1 MLEILT
7 LIRGIVNQIMGLF
20 VKFHKTEEAD
30 FDSME
35 TQIRAVVLE
44 IGGQALVTILRV
56 RGTWIYWDRWSD
68 GSYSGWLQRDEG
80 SHCIRHFLC

>member
-35 TQIRAVVLE
+35 TQIL
-44 IGGQALVTILRV
+44 GQM
-56 RGTWIYWDRWSD
+56 
-68 GSYSGWLQRDEG
+68 E
-80 SHCIRHFLC
+80 